1 MSSKES
7 AKFSRRA
14 VFPNANLF
22 GDAKIFGDAFKYSIP
37 VLLGY
42 VTLGTAF
49 GLMVSST
56 GYPWWLALVM
66 SCWIFTGA
74 GQFVALGLFAAG
86 TSLWQACL
94 IQFVVSIR
102 HAAYSLSM
110 LKRFS
115 GTGVFKPYLIFT
127 LSDET
132 FALLSSLPETP
143 SDVSVETSDAS
154 PGNPDGE
161 RRRRLFMV
169 FLSALDQSYWLLGTI
184 IGAVA
189 GALIPFEMKGVS
201 FALTALFVVLMI
213 EQIKKV
219 KKPLLFV
226 VSVAAALLGVFL
238 FPGSLSILAAFALAF
253 LLIAICEMWAE
264 LVTKKRI

>member
-1 MSSKES
+1 MSDKGFSKS
-7 AKFSRRA
+7 HRRA
-14 VFPNANLF
+14 VFF
-22 GDAKIFGDAFKYSIP
+22 DALKYSIP

-56 GYPWWLALVM
+56 GYPWWLALLM
-66 SCWIFTGA
+66 SAWIFTGA

-94 IQFVVSIR
+94 ILFVVSVR
-102 HAAYSLSM
+102 HAAYGFSM
-110 LKRFS
+110 LKRFR
-115 GTGVFKPYLIFT
+115 GAGIFKPYLIFA

-132 FALLSSLPETP
+132 FALLSSLPET
-143 SDVSVETSDAS
+143 SETLPDD
-154 PGNPDGE
+154 PDGE
-161 RRRRLFMV
+161 RKRRLFMV
-169 FLSALDQSYWLLGTI
+169 FLSGLDQSYWLIGTV

-189 GALIPFEMKGVS
+189 GTLIPFEMKGVS

-219 KKPLLFV
+219 KKPCVFV
-226 VSVAAALLGVFL
+226 VSAVAALLGAFL
-238 FPGSLSILAAFALAF
+238 LPGSLSILAALALAF
-253 LLIAICEMWAE
+253 LLVAIIEH
-264 LVTKKRI
+264 TGGKKA

>member
-1 MSSKES
+1 MGIKVAMGDKGFSNY
-7 AKFSRRA
+7 SRRV
-14 VFPNANLF
+14 VFL
-22 GDAKIFGDAFKYSIP
+22 DAFKYSIP

-66 SCWIFTGA
+66 SAWIFTGA

-94 IQFVVSIR
+94 IQFVVSVR
-102 HAAYSLSM
+102 HAAYGFSM
-110 LKRFS
+110 LKRFR
-115 GTGVFKPYLIFT
+115 GAGIFKPYLIFT

-132 FALLSSLPETP
+132 FALLSSFSETSP
-143 SDVSVETSDAS
+143 NAPIEVSMEASDAS
-154 PGNPDGE
+154 PDSPDVE
-161 RRRRLFMV
+161 RRRCLFMV
-169 FLSALDQSYWLLGTI
+169 FVSGLNQSYWLLGTV

-189 GALIPFEMKGVS
+189 GALIPFEMNGVS

-213 EQIKKV
+213 EQVKKV
-219 KKPLLFV
+219 KKPGVFV
-226 VSVAAALLGVFL
+226 VSAASALLGVFL
-238 FPGSLSILAAFALAF
+238 LPGSLSILAALILAF
-253 LLIAICEMWAE
+253 LLVVLIERARG
-264 LVTKKRI
+264 KKT